1 MKVGLE
7 KSLKSPC
14 LFWKVCTNPG
24 NAFYLLLLL
33 LLHVGAYVIAVI
45 EGKEEYDL
53 LKDSLAN
60 VVCDVESLVNAAC
73 IAVDGIEVPIE
84 LYLGG
89 DYKVSMPD
97 LKCPSNILFFVQSNY
112 LSDKYFYLC
121 DCVYL

>member
-1 MKVGLE
+1 MKVRLE

-24 NAFYLLLLL
+24 NVFYLLLLLLL
-33 LLHVGAYVIAVI
+33 LLHVGAYAIAVI
-45 EGKEEYDL
+45 KGKEEYDL

-97 LKCPSNILFFVQSNY
+97 LKCGSNILFYVQSNN
-112 LSDKYFYLC
+112 LSNKYFYL
-121 DCVYL
+121 